1 MSFRTAIRASRPI
14 TALRSAPT
22 ASRAG
27 AIAFRRGINESS
39 PVKKDDDN
47 GQYSPGY
54 EKHAKQVDPKFAG
67 VDQSVTFEHPT
78 VC

>member
-1 MSFRTAIRASRPI
+1 MSFRTALRTSRPL

-22 ASRAG
+22 ASRTG
-27 AIAFRRGINESS
+27 AIAFRRNINESA

-47 GQYSPGY
+47 GQYPPGY
-54 EKHAKQVDPKFAG
+54 EKHVKQVDPKFAG
-67 VDQSVTFEHPT
+67 VDESVTFKHPT